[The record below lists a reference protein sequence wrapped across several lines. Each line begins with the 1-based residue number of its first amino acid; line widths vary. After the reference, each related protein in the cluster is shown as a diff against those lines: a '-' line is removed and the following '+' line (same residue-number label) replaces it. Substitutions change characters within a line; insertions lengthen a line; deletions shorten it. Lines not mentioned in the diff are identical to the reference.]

1 MIGRRCGV
9 RPSGGSLPFAAAS
22 MRTTM
27 GLRPIAL
34 YSFVPFFRPDNGGCA
49 DFAVATMLA

>member
-1 MIGRRCGV
+1 
-9 RPSGGSLPFAAAS
+9 